1 MSARIKKAPE
11 AQEIPN
17 RVDDAR
23 RCRFTSAHGNRC
35 ANPLL
40 SHTTGFCIIHQR
52 QAQQISE
59 EQACLNSEI
68 LFKGCTLFNT
78 PEEIRTFLAKLLIL
92 ITQKRISHADGLL
105 LTYAC
110 SLMLQTM
117 PSRKKPSPPQY
128 ISTWEYPRDNS
139 SARAGAV
146 PSGSGK
152 A

>member
-1 MSARIKKAPE
+1 MSAKIKKAPE
-11 AQEIPN
+11 EPEVRD

-59 EQACLNSEI
+59 EQACENTEI

-78 PEEIRTFLAKLLIL
+78 REEIRTFLAKLLLL

-105 LTYAC
+105 LTYVC

-117 PSRKKPSPPQY
+117 SSRKKPFLEY
-128 ISTWEYPRDNS
+128 ISTWEYPRKNPPDPL
-139 SARAGAV
+139 GAA
-146 PSGSGK
+146 PSGSGG